1 LTKARCA
8 ACSTKLSPPEQAMEG
23 HIEFHLPPLVAGPLV
38 FLCLALGA
46 YMSAAETAIT
56 GASRPRMHRLAQQGV
71 RRAVLVNRLLDR
83 KDEAVSAVL
92 LGNSVVNILSASLTT
107 AVLTELFGAAGIV
120 YATAIIGVMVV
131 VFAEVMPKTWALLR
145 ADRVAL
151 ILAPSIVVTL
161 AILGPMA
168 RAVAWISRLFLW
180 VMGMRADASLAARE
194 QDELLRGAIELHGT
208 GHGNEDAP
216 AEKAML
222 RSVLELG
229 DRTVGDVMTHR
240 GNVVLIDAEEP
251 TEAIVNQM
259 LAAPYTRIPLYRG
272 QPDNIV
278 GVVHAKDLFRA
289 VRAAGGP
296 ATVKIT
302 DVMTKPW
309 FIPQTTVLFDQLQA
323 FRARHEHFAIVVDE
337 YGVLQGIVTLE
348 DIIEEIVGDIRD
360 EHDSIKRGVIKRD
373 DGSLVSQGDVPIH
386 DLNREYAWN
395 LPEDVAIT
403 IAGLVLH
410 EARRIPEVGQV
421 YAFYGFRFE
430 ILKREGTRIAELR
443 IIPPAAIQA
452 ATS

>member
-1 LTKARCA
+1 MQEHIDFQLPLAVA
-8 ACSTKLSPPEQAMEG
+8 A
-23 HIEFHLPPLVAGPLV
+23 PLVV
-38 FLCLALGA
+38 LCLALGA
-46 YMSAAETAIT
+46 YMSAAETAVT
-56 GASRPRMHRLAQQGV
+56 GASRPRMHRLAQQGNK
-71 RRAVLVNRLLDR
+71 RAIQVNRLLDR

-92 LGNSVVNILSASLTT
+92 LGNSVMNILSAALTT
-107 AVLTELFGAAGIV
+107 AVLTRIFGAAGIV
-120 YATAIIGVMVV
+120 YATAIIGVLVV

-151 ILAPSIVVTL
+151 ILAPSILFTL
-161 AILGPMA
+161 VLLGPMA
-168 RAVAWISRLFLW
+168 RAVAWISRMALRLF
-180 VMGMRADASLAARE
+180 GIRADTSLAAVE
-194 QDELLRGAIELHGT
+194 HAEMLRGAIELHGV
-208 GHGNEDAP
+208 GHGDEDAP
-216 AEKAML
+216 TEKAML

-240 GNVVLIDAEEP
+240 GSVVLIDAEEP
-251 TEAIVNQM
+251 TEAIVAQM
-259 LAAPYTRIPLYRG
+259 LAAPNTRIPLYRG

-309 FIPQTTVLFDQLQA
+309 FIPQSTILFDQLQA
-323 FRARHEHFAIVVDE
+323 FRERHEHFAIVVDE

-360 EHDSIKRGVIKRD
+360 EHDSIKRGVVKRE

-386 DLNREYAWN
+386 DLNREYGWN

-443 IIPPAAIQA
+443 ILPPAAIQA
-452 ATS
+452 AN

>member
-1 LTKARCA
+1 
-8 ACSTKLSPPEQAMEG
+8 MEG
-23 HIEFHLPPLVAGPLV
+23 HIDFHLPLGVAVPLVV
-38 FLCLALGA
+38 LCLALGA

-56 GASRPRMHRLAQQGV
+56 GASRPRMHRLAQQGN
-71 RRAVLVNRLLDR
+71 RRATQVNRLLDR
-83 KDEAVSAVL
+83 KGEAVSAAL
-92 LGNSVVNILSASLTT
+92 LGNSVMNILSASLTT
-107 AVLTELFGAAGIV
+107 AVLTDLFGAAGIV
-120 YATAIIGVMVV
+120 YATAIVGLLVV

-151 ILAPSIVVTL
+151 ILAPSILLTL
-161 AILGPMA
+161 AVLGPPA
-168 RAVAWISRLFLW
+168 RAVAWISRAFLRLF
-180 VMGMRADASLAARE
+180 GIRTDASLAALE
-194 QDELLRGAIELHGT
+194 HTELLRGAIELHGV
-208 GHGNEDAP
+208 GHTDEDAP

-251 TEAIVNQM
+251 TESVVNQM

-272 QPDNIV
+272 QPDNVV

-296 ATVKIT
+296 ATVRIAE
-302 DVMTKPW
+302 VMTKPW
-309 FIPQTTVLFDQLQA
+309 FIPQSTVLFDQLQA

-360 EHDSIKRGVIKRD
+360 EHDSIKRGVTKRE
-373 DGSLVSQGDVPIH
+373 DGSLISQGDVPIH
-386 DLNREYAWN
+386 DLNREYGWN

-452 ATS
+452 ATN

>member
-1 LTKARCA
+1 
-8 ACSTKLSPPEQAMEG
+8 MEAD
-23 HIEFHLPPLVAGPLV
+23 FQLDLPIAVASPLVV
-38 FLCLALGA
+38 LCLALGA

-56 GASRPRMHRLAQQGV
+56 GASRPRMHRLAQQGNK
-71 RRAVLVNRLLDR
+71 RAALVNGLLDR

-107 AVLTELFGAAGIV
+107 AVLTALFGAAGIV
-120 YATAIIGVMVV
+120 YATVAVGVMVV
-131 VFAEVMPKTWALLR
+131 IFAEVMPKTWALLR

-161 AILGPMA
+161 AVLGPMA
-168 RAVAWISRLFLW
+168 RGVAWISRFFLNLLG
-180 VMGMRADASLAARE
+180 VRVDRMPDADEHA
-194 QDELLRGAIELHGT
+194 DVLRGAIELHG
-208 GHGNEDAP
+208 HGQTDEAAP

-222 RSVLELG
+222 RSVLDLG
-229 DRTVGDVMTHR
+229 DRTVADVMTHR
-240 GNVVLIDAEEP
+240 GNVVLIDAEQ
-251 TEAIVNQM
+251 AMDAMVGQM
-259 LAAPYTRIPLYRG
+259 LAAPYTRIPVYRG
-272 QPDNIV
+272 DPDNIV

-296 ATVKIT
+296 QTVKIEE
-302 DVMTKPW
+302 VMTAPW
-309 FIPQTTVLFDQLQA
+309 FIPESTTLFDQLQA

-337 YGVLQGIVTLE
+337 YGALRGIVTLE
-348 DIIEEIVGDIRD
+348 DIIEEITGDIED
-360 EHDSIKRGVIKRD
+360 EHDAIKRGVVLRE
-373 DGSLVSQGDVPIH
+373 DGSLVCQGDVPIR
-386 DLNREYAWN
+386 DLNREFGWG

-443 IIPPAAIQA
+443 IVPPLAIQA
-452 ATS
+452 VNI

>member
-1 LTKARCA
+1 
-8 ACSTKLSPPEQAMEG
+8 MEE
-23 HIEFHLPPLVAGPLV
+23 HIAFHLPLGVAGPLV
-38 FLCLALGA
+38 VLCLALGA

-56 GASRPRMHRLAQQGV
+56 GASGPRMHRLAQQGN
-71 RRAVLVNRLLDR
+71 RRATLVNGLLDR

-107 AVLTELFGAAGIV
+107 AVLTQLFGAAGIV

-161 AILGPMA
+161 AVLGPMA
-168 RAVAWISRLFLW
+168 GAVAWLSRIFLR
-180 VMGMRADASLAARE
+180 VIGVREPASAAHE
-194 QDELLRGAIELHGT
+194 HNELLRGAIELHGV
-208 GHGNEDAP
+208 GHTDADAP

-240 GNVVLIDAEEP
+240 GNVVLIDAEET
-251 TEAIVNQM
+251 TEAIVAQM

-278 GVVHAKDLFRA
+278 GVIHAKDLFRA

-296 ATVKIT
+296 AGVKIA
-302 DVMTKPW
+302 DVITKPW
-309 FIPQTTVLFDQLQA
+309 FIPQATVLFDQLQA

-360 EHDSIKRGVIKRD
+360 EHDSIKRRVIKRD
-373 DGSLVSQGDVPIH
+373 DGSLVSQGDVAIH
-386 DLNREYAWN
+386 DLNREYGWN

-443 IIPPAAIQA
+443 IIPPPAIQA
-452 ATS
+452 AAIS